1 MDEQNPHDEPGQR
14 PEPYTHDFKHTPI
27 SARVPEKIGRGA
39 FANAVMILQ
48 ANDEFILDFLS
59 TMSQP
64 QQVVSR
70 VVLTATTFGQFIAAL
85 RANVAKYE
93 EQFGPLAARVPPPA
107 PPAPGHGDDPH
118 GGIIAAAGHPVPAA
132 EGHGGHPGHE
142 GHGGHAG
149 HESQPPPRIDDLY
162 DQLKLPDELLGGAFA
177 NVVMLRHTP
186 EEFAFDF
193 IASFYPR
200 PVVAA
205 RVYMAAGRIPSFID
219 ALWSSHQKYQQRPRG
234 GPPPEPPA
242 DVF

>member
-1 MDEQNPHDEPGQR
+1 MDESIPHEGEGGQR

-48 ANDEFILDFLS
+48 ASDEFILDFLS

-70 VVLTATTFGQFIAAL
+70 VVLTSTTFGQFIAAL
-85 RANVAKYE
+85 RTNVAKYE
-93 EQFGPLAARVPPPA
+93 QQFGPLTARVPPSPA
-107 PPAPGHGDDPH
+107 APTPPTPSYGDDPH
-118 GGIIAAAGHPVPAA
+118 GGIIAAAGHPTPAS
-132 EGHGGHPGHE
+132 EGHGGHPKRE
-142 GHGGHAG
+142 
-149 HESQPPPRIDDLY
+149 EQQPPRIDDLY
-162 DQLKLPDELLGGAFA
+162 DQLKLPDELLGGVFA
-177 NVVMLRHTP
+177 NVVMMRHTP

-219 ALWSSHQKYQQRPRG
+219 ALASSYQRYQQRPRG
-234 GPPPEPPA
+234 GPPPDPPEESL
-242 DVF
+242 

>member
-1 MDEQNPHDEPGQR
+1 MDEQNPHDDEGGQR

-70 VVLTATTFGQFIAAL
+70 VVLTATTFGQYIAAL
-85 RANVAKYE
+85 RANVVKYE
-93 EQFGPLAARVPPPA
+93 QQFGPLAARMPPA
-107 PPAPGHGDDPH
+107 PSAAPGQSDDPH
-118 GGIIAAAGHPVPAA
+118 GGIIAAAGHPTPSV
-132 EGHGGHPGHE
+132 EGQGAHPGHE
-142 GHGGHAG
+142 GQ
-149 HESQPPPRIDDLY
+149 SPPRIDDLY
-162 DQLKLPDELLGGAFA
+162 DQLKLPDELAGGAFA
-177 NVVMLRHTP
+177 NVVMMRHTP

-200 PVVAA
+200 PIVTA
-205 RVYMAAGRIPSFID
+205 RVYMAAGRIPSFVD
-219 ALWSSHQKYQQRPRG
+219 ALASSYQRYQQRPRG

-242 DVF
+242 DVL

>member
-1 MDEQNPHDEPGQR
+1 MDENNPHGDAGGQR

-48 ANDEFILDFLS
+48 ASDEFILDFLS

-85 RANVAKYE
+85 RTNVTKYE
-93 EQFGPLAARVPPPA
+93 QQFGPLAARMPPPA
-107 PPAPGHGDDPH
+107 AGHGDDPH
-118 GGIIAAAGHPVPAA
+118 GGIIAAAGHPAPAA
-132 EGHGGHPGHE
+132 EGHGAHPGHD
-142 GHGGHAG
+142 G
-149 HESQPPPRIDDLY
+149 QPPPRIDDLY
-162 DQLKLPDELLGGAFA
+162 DQLKRPDELLGGAFA
-177 NVVMLRHTP
+177 NVVMMRHTP

-219 ALWSSHQKYQQRPRG
+219 ALWSSYQKYQQRPRG
-234 GPPPEPPA
+234 GSPPEPPA
-242 DVF
+242 EEV